1 MVVRFLPETCH
12 IQKDSALHKYSK
24 RNHGGRNIEWRANS
38 SWSNRVSLFPHWIS
52 GVSKGCCVQ
61 TTEGS
66 LRGHVTW
73 THIVLRYNCFPG
85 QTFQNIFLSLCG
97 TAVLISSGMDKGKL
111 SVFGLANR
119 SSSRSFCLLTCSFW
133 GQLSTPGSCST
144 PQQCCSVHPRLG
156 QRRLP
161 WQFTADESDLLPR
174 QLPSALTGKWWVK
187 AMS

>member
-1 MVVRFLPETCH
+1 MESKFLMKQQSELIPTLNQWCK
-12 IQKDSALHKYSK
+12 QRML
-24 RNHGGRNIEWRANS
+24 RTNHW
-38 SWSNRVSLFPHWIS
+38 RVSTWPCYVDTYCVEIQLLSWPN
-52 GVSKGCCVQ
+52 VSKYFSFLMWDSCTHFIWDGQRQ
-61 TTEGS
+61 T
-66 LRGHVTW
+66 
-73 THIVLRYNCFPG
+73 
-85 QTFQNIFLSLCG
+85 
-97 TAVLISSGMDKGKL
+97 
-111 SVFGLANR
+111 VFGLANR

-187 AMS
+187 AIS